1 MLNTLSWTL
10 FILFFV
16 ALGLWRAPRLTRSKD
31 SSKRHPP
38 PLVHRAGVAARP
50 PAVESVPFVL
60 TNLSQPLSAAQA
72 WWTGPWAEGAERAA
86 LHWLAPFAPPSVLA
100 LASVQALPQ
109 LSPANPEPL
118 FKLLR
123 ALIRQHRKEG
133 KPCAALLQGLYGAA
147 MLCSMREAL
156 VFDNGGVPALARF
169 VGTEDLQGIRPNFAV
184 HGYTHLRTL
193 LKTDIK
199 WLTQAFGEPLTHKSF
214 HAAWPHVRENAIT
227 RQLTAQL
234 AQANKFLSAIGAP
247 PQSLSA
253 WMDRRQSPLQRLAS
267 DLGRPLGA
275 AWAATAQT
283 FVVADLETTGLSRT
297 QAEVLEFAAVKV
309 DPTGKVLAEF
319 STLVRVQGAVPAAI
333 TELTG
338 ITKAMAH
345 AKGQALPQ
353 GMQAFLQFIG
363 DCPVFFHNAP
373 FDQGFLEQA
382 QQCTALAFTNPVHD
396 TLALARSTWPRLRS
410 HKLSALAQ
418 FVGAPLPSHR
428 ALADVRATLA
438 VLLAA
443 RSDTFERAS
452 APA

>member
-1 MLNTLSWTL
+1 M
-10 FILFFV
+10 
-16 ALGLWRAPRLTRSKD
+16 
-31 SSKRHPP
+31 
-38 PLVHRAGVAARP
+38 
-50 PAVESVPFVL
+50 
-60 TNLSQPLSAAQA
+60 
-72 WWTGPWAEGAERAA
+72 
-86 LHWLAPFAPPSVLA
+86 
-100 LASVQALPQ
+100 
-109 LSPANPEPL
+109 
-118 FKLLR
+118 
-123 ALIRQHRKEG
+123 
-133 KPCAALLQGLYGAA
+133 
-147 MLCSMREAL
+147 
-156 VFDNGGVPALARF
+156 
-169 VGTEDLQGIRPNFAV
+169 
-184 HGYTHLRTL
+184 RTL